1 MSSDD
6 VATTSL
12 PVKAAAPAW
21 EVRRSV
27 ANVESVENSTRAV
40 VVSDS
45 GLTLNLTK
53 APVLLMPSRFTKST
67 FGA

>member
-1 MSSDD
+1 MSRAD
-6 VATTSL
+6 VATTLL
-12 PVKAAAPAW
+12 PVKVAAPAW
-21 EVRRSV
+21 AVRRSV

-53 APVLLMPSRFTKST
+53 ALVLVMPSRFTKST